1 MTHETPQTAQ
11 EVAHKNHLANETSP
25 YLLQHADNPVDW
37 YPWGEEA
44 FTKAKS
50 ESKPIFL
57 SIGYSACHWCHV
69 MEHESFENDTIAAI
83 MNKNFVSIKVDRE
96 ERPDL
101 DDIYMTFVQMTT
113 GGGGWPMSV
122 FLTPEGKPFFGG
134 TYFPPHDSYGRR
146 GFPNVLLAV
155 AQAWKDDRSKIIES
169 SDSAVIYLQQRM
181 ARANPAEEFP
191 ESLLARAV
199 EQELQRYDPVN
210 GGFGKSPKFPPS
222 FQLVLLLREYQRTQ
236 NDTLLK
242 AVTHTL
248 DKMASGGMYDQLG
261 GGFHRYS
268 VDAQWL
274 VPHFEKM
281 LYDNGQLATAYF
293 QAYRATRNPLY
304 LRIGREILDYVLRD
318 MTDAKGGFYSSED
331 ADSEGKEG
339 KFYVWTPEE
348 VIDVL
353 GDDPGKMFCDFYGVT
368 NSGNFD
374 NKTSVLHVRVDPVEF
389 ARQYKLSVSA
399 VEAKLNAAKL
409 KLLAARNKRV
419 RPGKDDKVLA
429 EWNGMMLS
437 ALAIGYQVTGER
449 KYLDAATRCAE
460 FIDSTM
466 IRDGELLRVYRDG
479 RTKQPGFLTDYA
491 FVANGL
497 IDLYESSFKL
507 RWLQLAD
514 QLAGKM
520 IAAFS
525 DSAGGALFLSAPN
538 EGRLLVRQ
546 KDSYDGAA
554 PSGNSEAAMALLRL
568 STLLD
573 KSEYAEKAQQIML
586 ALAPEAEKMP
596 SMYMNLLN
604 AYHFQRFKPRE
615 VAIVGAE
622 GNDGTKKLLSEVY
635 HEFIPNKVVALLDP
649 TSGDSNEAGKL
660 IPLLRERP
668 QIDGKATAYVC
679 ENYACKLPVTTSE
692 QLAEQLR
699 Q

>member
-1 MTHETPQTAQ
+1 
-11 EVAHKNHLANETSP
+11 
-25 YLLQHADNPVDW
+25 
-37 YPWGEEA
+37 
-44 FTKAKS
+44 
-50 ESKPIFL
+50 
-57 SIGYSACHWCHV
+57 
-69 MEHESFENDTIAAI
+69 
-83 MNKNFVSIKVDRE
+83 
-96 ERPDL
+96 
-101 DDIYMTFVQMTT
+101 
-113 GGGGWPMSV
+113 
-122 FLTPEGKPFFGG
+122 
-134 TYFPPHDSYGRR
+134 
-146 GFPNVLLAV
+146 
-155 AQAWKDDRSKIIES
+155 
-169 SDSAVIYLQQRM
+169 
-181 ARANPAEEFP
+181 
-191 ESLLARAV
+191 
-199 EQELQRYDPVN
+199 
-210 GGFGKSPKFPPS
+210 
-222 FQLVLLLREYQRTQ
+222 
-236 NDTLLK
+236 
-242 AVTHTL
+242 
-248 DKMASGGMYDQLG
+248 
-261 GGFHRYS
+261 
-268 VDAQWL
+268 
-274 VPHFEKM
+274 
-281 LYDNGQLATAYF
+281 
-293 QAYRATRNPLY
+293 
-304 LRIGREILDYVLRD
+304 
-318 MTDAKGGFYSSED
+318 
-331 ADSEGKEG
+331 
-339 KFYVWTPEE
+339 
-348 VIDVL
+348 
-353 GDDPGKMFCDFYGVT
+353 
-368 NSGNFD
+368 
-374 NKTSVLHVRVDPVEF
+374 
-389 ARQYKLSVSA
+389 
-399 VEAKLNAAKL
+399 
-409 KLLAARNKRV
+409 
-419 RPGKDDKVLA
+419 
-429 EWNGMMLS
+429 
-437 ALAIGYQVTGER
+437 
-449 KYLDAATRCAE
+449 
-460 FIDSTM
+460 M

-546 KDSYDGAA
+546 KDSYDGAT